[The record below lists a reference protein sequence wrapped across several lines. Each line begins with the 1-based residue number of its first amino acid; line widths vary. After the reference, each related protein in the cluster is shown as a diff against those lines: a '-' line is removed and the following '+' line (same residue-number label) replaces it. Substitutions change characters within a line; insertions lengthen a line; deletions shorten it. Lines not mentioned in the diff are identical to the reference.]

1 MIEIEKKYL
10 IDDEKVREIVKDA
23 DFLGQKE
30 LTDIYYDTADFRLTT
45 KDWWL
50 RNRNGVFELK
60 KVVVGENKDIN
71 VDRYDEVDDEKEI
84 AKDLEIIFEN
94 TLAESL
100 KKNQI
105 EPFATIVAMRKKYKK
120 SSFNLDLDLTDFG
133 YSICEIELMVE
144 DETKMA
150 DAMAKIENFRVKYGL
165 NAGHVRG
172 KLVEYIYRNRP
183 EHYAILLRAGVIR

>member
-10 IDDEKVREIVKDA
+10 IDDEKVQEIVKDA

-60 KVVVGENKDIN
+60 KVVVGETKDIN
-71 VDRYDEVDDEKEI
+71 VDRYDEIDDEKEI
-84 AKDLEIIFEN
+84 AKDLEISFKN
-94 TLAESL
+94 NLAESL

-105 EPFATIVAMRKKYKK
+105 EPFATIVAMRKKYTKG
-120 SSFNLDLDLTDFG
+120 SFNLDLDLTDFG

-150 DAMAKIENFRVKYGL
+150 DAMAKIENFRVEYGL

>member
-1 MIEIEKKYL
+1 
-10 IDDEKVREIVKDA
+10 
-23 DFLGQKE
+23 
-30 LTDIYYDTADFRLTT
+30 LTS

-60 KVVVGENKDIN
+60 KVVVGENKDTA

-84 AKDLEIIFEN
+84 AKDLEINFEN

-100 KKNQI
+100 KQNQI
-105 EPFATIVAMRKKYKK
+105 EPFATIVATRKKYQKGD
-120 SSFNLDLDLTDFG
+120 FNLDLDLTDFG

-150 DAMAKIENFRVKYGL
+150 EAMAKIENFRVEYGL
-165 NAGHVRG
+165 NAGPVRG

-183 EHYAILLRAGVIR
+183 EHYAILLKSGVIR